1 MAFDTTAGYGNLP
14 SGNFTP
20 SIFSQKVLKFFRRA
34 SVVEDITNTDY
45 AGEIENFGD
54 TVNIIKEPT
63 ITVSSY
69 TRGSVVNT
77 QDLADDQITMVVDQA
92 NAFAFKIDDIEERQ
106 SHINFEA
113 LATSSGAYSLKR
125 RYDANVLDLMA
136 TNAGITSESDAPT
149 TTFSGLGTLSSAID
163 IGHTGSVFGST
174 VPGDKASSLMMA
186 MARALDDESV
196 PEENRWFVA
205 PPQFYEILFRAG
217 AKFAEVQVTGDQTSP
232 LRNGLVSLGNIAG
245 FTCYKTTALNSSG
258 GTDQVTLTGLAT
270 DGTENIV
277 LAGHI
282 SSTATASHI
291 AKTEVVRSTESFS
304 DVVRGLHVFGRKV
317 LRPEALCR
325 AVVSLDGS

>member
-1 MAFDTTAGYGNLP
+1 MAFNTSAGYGNLP

-69 TRGSVVNT
+69 TRGAVVNP
-77 QDLADDQITMVVDQA
+77 QDLADDQISMVVDQA

-106 SHINFEA
+106 SHVNFEA

-125 RYDANVLDLMA
+125 KYDANVLDLMA
-136 TNAGITSESDAPT
+136 TSAGLNGESGAT
-149 TTFSGLGTLSSAID
+149 TAQISNIGTLGTALNIN
-163 IGHTGSVFGST
+163 TGT
-174 VPGDKASSLMMA
+174 PGDNAVNVMLLMA
-186 MARALDDESV
+186 AALDDQSV

-205 PPQFYEILFRAG
+205 PPLFYKHLFSAG
-217 AKFAEVQVTGDQTSP
+217 GKFAEVQVTGDQTSP

-245 FTCYKTTALNSSG
+245 MTCYKSTALNSTG
-258 GTDQVTLTGLAT
+258 GTDQVTVSGLAT
-270 DGTENIV
+270 DSSENIL

-317 LRPEALCR
+317 LRPEAICR
-325 AVVSLDGS
+325 AVVSVD

>member
-1 MAFDTTAGYGNLP
+1 MAFGSAAGYGNLP

-20 SIFSQKVLKFFRRA
+20 QIFSQKVLKFFRRA
-34 SVVEDITNTDY
+34 SVAEDITNTDY
-45 AGEIENFGD
+45 TGEIENFGD

-77 QDLADDQITMVVDQA
+77 QDLADDQITLTVDQA

-113 LATSSGAYSLKR
+113 LATSSGAFSLKR
-125 RYDANVLDLMA
+125 KYDANVLQAISDGAGIAGADDASLSGGLTTTNTALGTASSPINVETDDAGINLMLLMA
-136 TNAGITSESDAPT
+136 R
-149 TTFSGLGTLSSAID
+149 
-163 IGHTGSVFGST
+163 V
-174 VPGDKASSLMMA
+174 
-186 MARALDDESV
+186 LDDQSV

-205 PPQFYEILFRAG
+205 PPIFYEKMFQAG
-217 AKFAEVQVTGDQTSP
+217 NKIAEVQVTGDASSN
-232 LRNGLVSLGNIAG
+232 LRNGLATPGTLAG
-245 FTCYKTTALNSSG
+245 FTCYKSTALNSTS
-258 GTDQVTLTGLAT
+258 GTDQVTMTGLAT
-270 DGTENIV
+270 DASENVI

-282 SSTATASHI
+282 SAAATASHI

-317 LRPEALCR
+317 LRPEALVR
-325 AVVSLDGS
+325 GVIDFA